1 MPLLPSVASP
11 TGARLRILD
20 ATLASDPQLWR
31 ILAPVPDE
39 YFRDATSVA
48 DFAMTVAAEADA
60 QIDAPELETRL
71 ARILDQLS
79 PTGGKP

>member
-1 MPLLPSVASP
+1 MPLLPNVASP
-11 TGARLRILD
+11 SGARLRILD

-39 YFRDATSVA
+39 YFRAATSVA
-48 DFAMTVAAEADA
+48 DFAVSVAAEADA
-60 QIDAPELETRL
+60 QIDARELETRL
-71 ARILDQLS
+71 ARILDQLL

>member
-11 TGARLRILD
+11 SGARLRILD
-20 ATLASDPQLWR
+20 ATLAADPHLWR

-39 YFRDATSVA
+39 YFRDATSAA
-48 DFAMTVAAEADA
+48 DFAVAVAADADA
-60 QIDAPELETRL
+60 QIDAQELEARL
-71 ARILDQLS
+71 ARILNQLS